1 MKVVN
6 PIKKIIEIF
15 QNRTHQ
21 KEAIAIHN
29 LKARYHAFRIFLE
42 NNGVAL
48 EHIAQ
53 IDTLLIRGETDEVRR
68 LTAELISTTAEL
80 VDGLN
85 LLSNDAHSSLY
96 RFHGRLGEKILAQ
109 LDSLQ
114 NTRREGYCIPLDTLR
129 RDAAGTAGTKAANLA
144 RLRRLTLP
152 VPDGF
157 VCTTAGTRRF
167 LSMETLAADIR
178 RLVRNL
184 ERGQSDLNLAADRI
198 TRKILDAPL
207 PDDLARDLENN
218 YRLLEKR
225 VRQQQGEPS
234 SLAISVRSSGV
245 SEDGAE
251 RSFAGQYTSVLNVI
265 GSQSLLVAYKEVIAS
280 GFSARAISYSLNAG
294 LPPLDFDLAVL
305 CQVMADVDCAGVL
318 FTVDPSEPENGRML
332 ISCVPGL
339 GTQAVG
345 GSSPADLY
353 RPLRSV
359 LPSELETLPD
369 AANAMNAENTDN
381 AKTLD
386 ITSIAADIMDQAEIE
401 KKTVREVAIKE
412 GGVKMEHLSDAEAS
426 QPLLDVTTIYEL
438 MRYGQLLENIWG
450 VAQDIEWAYSST
462 SGLSLLQSRPLRLA
476 AKGRRNPS
484 HDTAKRLL
492 SGTCASSGKVIGCVR
507 IALSLADLTALDND
521 KDNELNQQPT
531 ILVLSQSIVDASHL
545 FAQCSGAVVD
555 IGNPTDH
562 LSCVARE
569 LGIPMLTGTRHAST
583 TLTNN
588 QWIILDADDGTVRE
602 APESVREAAIEAFK
616 KRKERAKGNTTDLL
630 TSLRAETISPER
642 EALRK
647 LIVPLN
653 LTDAYG
659 STFSLLECRS
669 LHDIIRY
676 SHEMAVMA
684 MFDTGDMVMDFAG
697 SLLRPLDIGVPFSFL
712 VIDLGGGLRR
722 TEESFLRKQLAF
734 PKPLGREDVLSIP
747 LAALCDGLMTPGLS
761 WHSSPDN
768 AAMGN
773 IMSQSILS
781 GGGRRPIGSCNYA
794 LAARD
799 YINLNARVEFHFAML
814 DAICG
819 RDTHANYIRF
829 RFKGGGAGR
838 ERGHRRALFLQHVLE
853 QNGFYTTVIE
863 DLITA
868 TLTGAS
874 KEIVHERLIMIGRL
888 LGFSRFLDGIM
899 SEDAAPVRLAEEFLA
914 GNYGTRES
922 KNSSAMKETERG

>member
-1 MKVVN
+1 MKLN
-6 PIKKIIEIF
+6 PFRKIVEAF
-15 QNRTHQ
+15 QNHKQ
-21 KEAIAIHN
+21 QQEEYAIHN

-42 NNGVAL
+42 NNGIAL
-48 EHIAQ
+48 EKIAQ
-53 IDTLLIRGETDEVRR
+53 IDNQLISGETAEVRR
-68 LTAELISTTAEL
+68 LTGHLISTTAEL

-85 LLSNDAHSSLY
+85 LLANDAHASLY
-96 RFHGRLGEKILAQ
+96 RFHGQLAEKTLAIL
-109 LDSLQ
+109 DTLQ
-114 NTRREGYCIPLDTLR
+114 ETRRDDYCIPLDALR
-129 RDAAGTAGTKAANLA
+129 RDGEGIAGKKAANLA

-167 LSMETLAADIR
+167 LTMEKLSVDIR
-178 RLVRNL
+178 RLVRHM
-184 ERGQSDLNLAADRI
+184 ERGQSDINLAAERI

-207 PDDLARDLENN
+207 PDDLARNLEDN
-218 YRLLEKR
+218 YRALEEKSN
-225 VRQQQGEPS
+225 QQRGTTTP
-234 SLAISVRSSGV
+234 LAISVRSSGV
-245 SEDGAE
+245 AEDGE
-251 RSFAGQYTSVLNVI
+251 EYSFAGQYNSLLNVI

-280 GFSARAISYSLNAG
+280 GFSTRAISYRLNAG

-305 CQVMADVDCAGVL
+305 CQAMVDVDCAGVL
-318 FTVDPSEPENGRML
+318 FTVDPSIPDNGRML

-345 GSSPADLY
+345 GSSPVDLY
-353 RPLRSV
+353 RPSRSV
-359 LPSELETLPD
+359 LPSEPGTI
-369 AANAMNAENTDN
+369 AEGG
-381 AKTLD
+381 KTEIHDLD
-386 ITSIAADIMDQAEIE
+386 SIKTEIMDQAEIGE
-401 KKTVREVAIKE
+401 KTFREVAKKE
-412 GGVKMEHLSDAEAS
+412 GGVELEELSSTEAS
-426 QPLLDVTTIYEL
+426 QPLLNAATLFEL
-438 MRYGQLLENIWG
+438 MSYGQLLENIWG
-450 VAQDIEWAYSST
+450 MAQDIEWAFSST
-462 SGLSLLQSRPLRLA
+462 SGVSLLQSRPLRLA
-476 AKGRRNPS
+476 SKGRHSLS

-492 SGTCASSGKVIGCVR
+492 SGTCASSGKVIGCVQ
-507 IALSLADLTALDND
+507 IALSLSDLMALGKDE
-521 KDNELNQQPT
+521 DNELGLQPT

-545 FAQCSGAVVD
+545 LAQCVGAVID

-569 LGIPMLTGTRHAST
+569 LGVPMLTGTRNAST
-583 TLTNN
+583 TLANK
-588 QWIILDADDGTVRE
+588 QWIILDADDGTIRE
-602 APESVREAAIEAFK
+602 APESVREAAIEAFR
-616 KRKERAKGNTTDLL
+616 KRQDRTSENTTDRL
-630 TSLRAETISPER
+630 TSLRAVTISPER

-697 SLLRPLDIGVPFSFL
+697 SLLRPLHIGVPFSFL

-722 TEESFLRKQLAF
+722 SEESFLRKQFAF
-734 PKPLGREDVLSIP
+734 HKPLGREDVLSIP

-761 WHSSPDN
+761 WHSSPDD
-768 AAMGN
+768 AAMGD
-773 IMSQSILS
+773 IMSQTMLS
-781 GGGRRPIGSCNYA
+781 GRGRRPAGSFNYV

-814 DAICG
+814 DAVCG

-838 ERGHRRALFLQHVLE
+838 ERGHRRALFLQLVLE
-853 QNGFYTTVIE
+853 KKGFYTTVIE

-868 TLTGAS
+868 SLTRAS
-874 KEIVHERLIMIGRL
+874 KEIIHERLIMIGQL
-888 LGFSRFLDGIM
+888 LGFSRFLDGVM
-899 SEDAAPVRLAEEFLA
+899 AEDSAPTRLAEEFLA
-914 GNYGTRES
+914 GNFGTRDIAA
-922 KNSSAMKETERG
+922 SSGIQSREL

>member
-1 MKVVN
+1 MKLVN
-6 PIKKIIEIF
+6 PLKKVIDAF
-15 QNRTHQ
+15 QNHTQQ
-21 KEAIAIHN
+21 KEAFAIHN

-42 NNGVAL
+42 NNGIAL

-68 LTAELISTTAEL
+68 LT
-80 VDGLN
+80 
-85 LLSNDAHSSLY
+85 
-96 RFHGRLGEKILAQ
+96 
-109 LDSLQ
+109 
-114 NTRREGYCIPLDTLR
+114 
-129 RDAAGTAGTKAANLA
+129 
-144 RLRRLTLP
+144 LP

-167 LSMETLAADIR
+167 LAMETLAADIR
-178 RLVRNL
+178 RLLRDM

-207 PDDLARDLENN
+207 PDNLAHDLETS
-218 YRLLEKR
+218 YRLLEER
-225 VRQQQGEPS
+225 IGPQRGEPS

-245 SEDGAE
+245 SEDGVE
-251 RSFAGQYTSVLNVI
+251 RSFAGQYTSILNVI

-280 GFSARAISYSLNAG
+280 GFSARAISYRLNAG

-332 ISCVPGL
+332 ISSVPGL

-353 RPLRSV
+353 RPRRSV
-359 LPSELETLPD
+359 LPSEPETIPD
-369 AANAMNAENTDN
+369 AGSAKLHDINTIEAE
-381 AKTLD
+381 
-386 ITSIAADIMDQAEIE
+386 IMDQAEIGV
-401 KKTVREVAIKE
+401 KTVREVAKKE
-412 GGVKMEHLSDAEAS
+412 GAIKLEQLAADEAS
-426 QPLLDVTTIYEL
+426 QPLLEVTTIYEL

-450 VAQDIEWAYSST
+450 MAQDIEWAFSRA

-476 AKGRRNPS
+476 SKGRRNPS

-507 IALSLADLTALDND
+507 IALSLADLVALDND
-521 KDNELNQQPT
+521 RNNALDQQPT
-531 ILVLSQSIVDASHL
+531 VLVLSQSIVDASPL

-562 LSCVARE
+562 LSCIARE
-569 LGIPMLTGTRHAST
+569 LGIPMLTGTRNAST
-583 TLTNN
+583 TLVNN

-602 APESVREAAIEAFK
+602 AAESVREATIEAFK
-616 KRKERAKGNTTDLL
+616 KRKERAKGKTTDLL

-734 PKPLGREDVLSIP
+734 HKPLGREDVLSIP

-761 WHSSPDN
+761 WHSNPDGE
-768 AAMGN
+768 AMGN
-773 IMSQSILS
+773 IMSQTMLS
-781 GGGRRPIGSCNYA
+781 GRGRRPAGSFNYA

-799 YINLNARVEFHFAML
+799 YLNLNAHVEFHLAML

-829 RFKGGGAGR
+829 RFKGGGKGNVAKNDNGIDSSR
-838 ERGHRRALFLQHVLE
+838 LFL
-853 QNGFYTTVIE
+853 
-863 DLITA
+863 
-868 TLTGAS
+868 S
-874 KEIVHERLIMIGRL
+874 
-888 LGFSRFLDGIM
+888 
-899 SEDAAPVRLAEEFLA
+899 
-914 GNYGTRES
+914 
-922 KNSSAMKETERG
+922 

>member
-1 MKVVN
+1 MV
-6 PIKKIIEIF
+6 
-15 QNRTHQ
+15 
-21 KEAIAIHN
+21 
-29 LKARYHAFRIFLE
+29 
-42 NNGVAL
+42 
-48 EHIAQ
+48 
-53 IDTLLIRGETDEVRR
+53 
-68 LTAELISTTAEL
+68 
-80 VDGLN
+80 
-85 LLSNDAHSSLY
+85 
-96 RFHGRLGEKILAQ
+96 
-109 LDSLQ
+109 
-114 NTRREGYCIPLDTLR
+114 
-129 RDAAGTAGTKAANLA
+129 
-144 RLRRLTLP
+144 
-152 VPDGF
+152 
-157 VCTTAGTRRF
+157 
-167 LSMETLAADIR
+167 
-178 RLVRNL
+178 
-184 ERGQSDLNLAADRI
+184 
-198 TRKILDAPL
+198 
-207 PDDLARDLENN
+207 
-218 YRLLEKR
+218 
-225 VRQQQGEPS
+225 
-234 SLAISVRSSGV
+234 
-245 SEDGAE
+245 
-251 RSFAGQYTSVLNVI
+251 
-265 GSQSLLVAYKEVIAS
+265 
-280 GFSARAISYSLNAG
+280 
-294 LPPLDFDLAVL
+294 
-305 CQVMADVDCAGVL
+305 DVDCAGVL

-353 RPLRSV
+353 RPHRSV
-359 LPSELETLPD
+359 LPNETDSIPEAGKTKIRD
-369 AANAMNAENTDN
+369 ISSIEAE
-381 AKTLD
+381 
-386 ITSIAADIMDQAEIE
+386 IMDQAEIGE
-401 KKTVREVAIKE
+401 KTVREVAKKG
-412 GGVKMEHLSDAEAS
+412 GGVKLEQLSAAEAG
-426 QPLLDVTTIYEL
+426 QPLLEVATIYEL

-450 VAQDIEWAYSST
+450 MAQDIEWAFSRT

-476 AKGRRNPS
+476 SKGRRNPS
-484 HDTAKRLL
+484 HDTANRLL

-507 IALSLADLTALDND
+507 LALSLADLMALG
-521 KDNELNQQPT
+521 KDENNVLNQQPT
-531 ILVLSQSIVDASHL
+531 VLVLSQSIVDASHL
-545 FAQCSGAVVD
+545 FAQCFGAIVD

-583 TLTNN
+583 TLVND

-616 KRKERAKGNTTDLL
+616 KLGKRRKGKTNDLL

-697 SLLRPLDIGVPFSFL
+697 SLLRPLNIGVPLSFL
-712 VIDLGGGLRR
+712 VIDLGGGLCR

-734 PKPLGREDVLSIP
+734 HKPLGREDVLSIP

-761 WHSSPDN
+761 WHSAPDD

-773 IMSQSILS
+773 IMSQTMLN
-781 GGGRRPIGSCNYA
+781 GRGRRPAGSFNYA
-794 LAARD
+794 LVARD

-853 QNGFYTTVIE
+853 KNGFYTTVIE

-888 LGFSRFLDGIM
+888 LGFSRFLDGVM
-899 SEDAAPVRLAEEFLA
+899 SDDTTPISMAEEFLA
-914 GNYGTRES
+914 GNFSTRDNEGFSGVEES
-922 KNSSAMKETERG
+922 ERG

>member
-1 MKVVN
+1 MKLIN
-6 PIKKIIEIF
+6 PLTKVIEAF
-15 QNRTHQ
+15 RNHKEQ
-21 KEAIAIHN
+21 KEAFAIHN

-42 NNGVAL
+42 NNGIAL
-48 EHIAQ
+48 ENIAQ

-85 LLSNDAHSSLY
+85 LLANDAHASLY
-96 RFHGRLGEKILAQ
+96 RFHGQLAEKTFAHLDRLQ
-109 LDSLQ
+109 D
-114 NTRREGYCIPLDTLR
+114 TRREGYCIPLDTLR

-167 LSMETLAADIR
+167 LAMETLAADIR
-178 RLVRNL
+178 RLLRDMD
-184 ERGQSDLNLAADRI
+184 RGLSDLNFAADRI

-218 YRLLEKR
+218 YHLLK
-225 VRQQQGEPS
+225 PFPI
-234 SLAISVRSSGV
+234 AISVRSSGV
-245 SEDGAE
+245 SEDGVE
-251 RSFAGQYTSVLNVI
+251 HSFAGQYTSVLNVI
-265 GSQSLLVAYKEVIAS
+265 GSQSLLVAYKEVVAS
-280 GFSARAISYSLNAG
+280 GFSARAISYRVNAG
-294 LPPLDFDLAVL
+294 LPPLDIDLAVL

-353 RPLRSV
+353 RPRRSV
-359 LPSELETLPD
+359 LPTETETIKD
-369 AANAMNAENTDN
+369 TGR
-381 AKTLD
+381 AKTQD
-386 ITSIAADIMDQAEIE
+386 INTIEAEIMDQAEIGI
-401 KKTVREVAIKE
+401 KTVREVAKKE
-412 GGVKMEHLSDAEAS
+412 GGVELEELSTDEAS
-426 QPLLDVTTIYEL
+426 LPLLEVTTIYDL

-450 VAQDIEWAYSST
+450 TAQDIEWAFSST

-507 IALSLADLTALDND
+507 IALSLAELVALDND
-521 KDNELNQQPT
+521 TDNELDQQPT

-569 LGIPMLTGTRHAST
+569 LGIPMLTGTRNAST
-583 TLTNN
+583 TLVKN

-602 APESVREAAIEAFK
+602 APESVREAAFTAFK
-616 KRKERAKGNTTDLL
+616 KRREQSRGKSTDLL

-676 SHEMAVMA
+676 AHEMAVMA

-697 SLLRPLDIGVPFSFL
+697 GLLHPLDIGVPFQFL

-722 TEESFLRKQLAF
+722 TEESFLRKQLALH
-734 PKPLGREDVLSIP
+734 KHLGREDVLSIP

-761 WHSSPDN
+761 WHSNPDGE
-768 AAMGN
+768 AMVN
-773 IMSQSILS
+773 IMSQTMLS
-781 GGGRRPIGSCNYA
+781 GRGPRPAGSFNYA

-799 YINLNARVEFHFAML
+799 YLNLNARVEFHFAML
-814 DAICG
+814 DSICG

-838 ERGHRRALFLQHVLE
+838 ERGRRRALFLQLVLE
-853 QNGFYTTVIE
+853 KNGFYTKVIE

-899 SEDAAPVRLAEEFLA
+899 NDDATSILLAEEFLA
-914 GNYGTRES
+914 GNYRTRNTEG
-922 KNSSAMKETERG
+922 SSGMKEPERR

>member
-1 MKVVN
+1 MKWVN
-6 PIKKIIEIF
+6 PFRKAIEAF
-15 QNRTHQ
+15 QNNKEQ
-21 KEAIAIHN
+21 KEAFAIHN

-42 NNGVAL
+42 NNGIAL
-48 EHIAQ
+48 ENIAQ
-53 IDTLLIRGETDEVRR
+53 IDTLLIRGESDEVRR
-68 LTAELISTTAEL
+68 LTTELISTTAEL

-96 RFHGRLGEKILAQ
+96 RFHGQLAEKTLAHLDRLQDK
-109 LDSLQ
+109 
-114 NTRREGYCIPLDTLR
+114 RRDGYCIPLDTLR

-178 RLVRNL
+178 RLLRDMD
-184 ERGQSDLNLAADRI
+184 RGLSDLNFAADRI

-207 PDDLARDLENN
+207 PDDLAQDLENN
-218 YRLLEKR
+218 YHLLEQR
-225 VRQQQGEPS
+225 MEPQPGKSS

-245 SEDGAE
+245 SEDGVE
-251 RSFAGQYTSVLNVI
+251 RSFAGQYTSILNVI

-280 GFSARAISYSLNAG
+280 GFSARAISYRVNAG
-294 LPPLDFDLAVL
+294 LPPLDIDLAVL
-305 CQVMADVDCAGVL
+305 FQVMADVDCAGVL

-353 RPLRSV
+353 RPRRSV
-359 LPSELETLPD
+359 LPIETETIKD
-369 AANAMNAENTDN
+369 TGRVKIHDINTIEAE
-381 AKTLD
+381 
-386 ITSIAADIMDQAEIE
+386 IMDQAEIGV
-401 KKTVREVAIKE
+401 KTVREVAKKE
-412 GGVKMEHLSDAEAS
+412 GGIELEQLSADEAS
-426 QPLLDVTTIYEL
+426 QPLLEVATIYDL

-450 VAQDIEWAYSST
+450 MAQDIEWAFSCT

-507 IALSLADLTALDND
+507 IALSLADLVALD
-521 KDNELNQQPT
+521 KDRHNELDQQPT

-569 LGIPMLTGTRHAST
+569 LGIPMLTGTRNAST
-583 TLTNN
+583 TLVNN

-602 APESVREAAIEAFK
+602 APESVREAAFKAFK
-616 KRKERAKGNTTDLL
+616 KRKERAKGKTTDLL

-659 STFSLLECRS
+659 STFSILECRS

-734 PKPLGREDVLSIP
+734 HKPLGREDVLSIP
-747 LAALCDGLMTPGLS
+747 LAALCDGLMTPELS
-761 WHSSPDN
+761 WHSSPDGE
-768 AAMGN
+768 AMGN
-773 IMSQSILS
+773 IMSQTMLS
-781 GGGRRPIGSCNYA
+781 GRGPRPAGSFNYA

-799 YINLNARVEFHFAML
+799 YLNLNARVEFHFAML

-853 QNGFYTTVIE
+853 KNGFYTKVIE

-899 SEDAAPVRLAEEFLA
+899 NDDATSIQLAEEFLA
-914 GNYGTRES
+914 GNFSTRNTEGFS
-922 KNSSAMKETERG
+922 GMKETERR

>member
-1 MKVVN
+1 MKWS
-6 PIKKIIEIF
+6 PFRKIVEAF
-15 QNRTHQ
+15 EGHKQQ
-21 KEAIAIHN
+21 KEDYAIYN

-42 NNGVAL
+42 NNGIAL
-48 EHIAQ
+48 ENVAQ
-53 IDTLLIRGETDEVRR
+53 IDNQLIKGEIAEVRR
-68 LTAELISTTAEL
+68 LTEHLISATAEL

-85 LLSNDAHSSLY
+85 LLSNDAHVSLY
-96 RFHGRLGEKILAQ
+96 RIHGQLAQ
-109 LDSLQ
+109 KTLAFLDTLQ
-114 NTRREGYCIPLDTLR
+114 ETRSEDYCVPLDTLR
-129 RDAAGTAGTKAANLA
+129 RDGAGVAGKKAANLA

-167 LSMETLAADIR
+167 LSMDKIAADIR
-178 RLVRNL
+178 RLQRDM
-184 ERGQSDLNLAADRI
+184 ERGQSDLNSAAERI

-207 PDDLARDLENN
+207 PDDLARNLENN
-218 YRLLEKR
+218 YRALEEKIN
-225 VRQQQGEPS
+225 QQRAETAPLS
-234 SLAISVRSSGV
+234 ISVRSSGV
-245 SEDGAE
+245 SEDGVE
-251 RSFAGQYTSVLNVI
+251 RSFAGQYTSILNVV
-265 GSQSLLVAYKEVIAS
+265 GSQSLLAAYKEVIAS
-280 GFSARAISYSLNAG
+280 GFSARAISYRLNAG
-294 LPPLDFDLAVL
+294 LPPLDLDLAVL
-305 CQVMADVDCAGVL
+305 CQVMAAVDCAGVL
-318 FTVDPSEPENGRML
+318 FTVDPSEPENDRML
-332 ISCVPGL
+332 ISCVAGL

-353 RPLRSV
+353 RPRRSV
-359 LPSELETLPD
+359 LPREPVASPEERKTEIHTID
-369 AANAMNAENTDN
+369 SIEAE
-381 AKTLD
+381 
-386 ITSIAADIMDQAEIE
+386 IMDHAEIGE
-401 KKTVREVAIKE
+401 KTFREIAKKG
-412 GGVKMEHLSDAEAS
+412 GGVTFEKIPGSEAS
-426 QPLLDVTTIYEL
+426 QPLLDAATIFEL

-450 VAQDIEWAYSST
+450 MAQDIEWAFSST
-462 SGLSLLQSRPLRLA
+462 SGISLLQSRPLRLA
-476 AKGRRNPS
+476 SKGRQS
-484 HDTAKRLL
+484 FAHDTAKRLL

-507 IALSLADLTALDND
+507 IALSLADLKAID
-521 KDNELNQQPT
+521 KDEENGMGQQPT

-545 FAQCSGAVVD
+545 FTQCVGAVVD

-569 LGIPMLTGTRHAST
+569 QGIPMLTGTRQAST
-583 TLTNN
+583 TLVNM

-602 APESVREAAIEAFK
+602 APESVREAAIDAFR
-616 KRKERAKGNTTDLL
+616 KRQERAPQGADDRL
-630 TSLRAETISPER
+630 TSPQAVAISPER
-642 EALRK
+642 DDLRK

-659 STFSLLECRS
+659 STFSVLEIRS

-712 VIDLGGGLRR
+712 VIDLGGGLRKP
-722 TEESFLRKQLAF
+722 EESFFRKQLAIH
-734 PKPLGREDVLSIP
+734 KPLGRQDVLSVP

-761 WHSSPDN
+761 WHSSPDS
-768 AAMGN
+768 AAMGS
-773 IMSQSILS
+773 IMSQTMLS
-781 GGGRRPIGSCNYA
+781 GRGRRPAGSFNYA

-838 ERGHRRALFLQHVLE
+838 ERGHRRALFLQYVLE
-853 QNGFYTTVIE
+853 KNGFYTTVIE

-868 TLTGAS
+868 TLNGAT
-874 KEIVHERLIMIGRL
+874 KELVHERLIMIGRL

-899 SEDAAPVRLAEEFLA
+899 GEDSAPIRLAEAFLSGNFSARDTA
-914 GNYGTRES
+914 G
-922 KNSSAMKETERG
+922 SSGVEKT

>member
-1 MKVVN
+1 MKLIN
-6 PIKKIIEIF
+6 PLTKVIAAF
-15 QNRTHQ
+15 QNHKEQ
-21 KEAIAIHN
+21 KEAYAIHN

-42 NNGVAL
+42 NNGIAL
-48 EHIAQ
+48 ENIAQ

-68 LTAELISTTAEL
+68 LTTELISTTAEL

-96 RFHGRLGEKILAQ
+96 RFHGQLAEKTFAQ
-109 LDSLQ
+109 LDTLQ
-114 NTRREGYCIPLDTLR
+114 DTRREGYCIALDTLR

-167 LSMETLAADIR
+167 LAMETLAADIR
-178 RLVRNL
+178 RLLR
-184 ERGQSDLNLAADRI
+184 EMDRGLSDLNFAADRI
-198 TRKILDAPL
+198 TRKILGAPL

-225 VRQQQGEPS
+225 MGQQPGKS
-234 SLAISVRSSGV
+234 SPPAISVRSSGV
-245 SEDGAE
+245 SEDGLE
-251 RSFAGQYTSVLNVI
+251 RSFAGQYTSILNVI

-280 GFSARAISYSLNAG
+280 AFSARAISYRVNAG
-294 LPPLDFDLAVL
+294 LPPLDIDLAVL
-305 CQVMADVDCAGVL
+305 CQLMADVDCAGVL

-353 RPLRSV
+353 RPRRTV
-359 LPSELETLPD
+359 LPIETETIKD
-369 AANAMNAENTDN
+369 AGRV
-381 AKTLD
+381 KTLD
-386 ITSIAADIMDQAEIE
+386 ISSLEAEIMDQAEIGV
-401 KKTVREVAIKE
+401 KTVREVAKQE
-412 GGVKMEHLSDAEAS
+412 GGVELEQLSADEAN
-426 QPLLDVTTIYEL
+426 QPLLEMSTIYDL

-450 VAQDIEWAYSST
+450 MAQDIEWAFSST

-476 AKGRRNPS
+476 SKGRRNPS

-507 IALSLADLTALDND
+507 IALSLADLVALD
-521 KDNELNQQPT
+521 KDRNNELDQQPT

-569 LGIPMLTGTRHAST
+569 LGIPMLTGTRNAST
-583 TLTNN
+583 TLVKN

-602 APESVREAAIEAFK
+602 APESVREAAYLAFK
-616 KRKERAKGNTTDLL
+616 NRKERAKGKTTDPL

-712 VIDLGGGLRR
+712 IIDLGGGLRR

-734 PKPLGREDVLSIP
+734 HKPLGREDVLSIP
-747 LAALCDGLMTPGLS
+747 LAALCDGLMTPELS
-761 WHSSPDN
+761 WHSSPDGE
-768 AAMGN
+768 AMGN
-773 IMSQSILS
+773 IMSQTMLS
-781 GGGRRPIGSCNYA
+781 GRGPRPAGSFNYA

-799 YINLNARVEFHFAML
+799 YLNLNARVEFHFAML

-838 ERGHRRALFLQHVLE
+838 ERGHRRALFLQQVLE
-853 QNGFYTTVIE
+853 KNGFYTKVIE

-899 SEDAAPVRLAEEFLA
+899 NDDATSTRLAEEFLA
-914 GNYGTRES
+914 GNFNTRSLSEKS
-922 KNSSAMKETERG
+922 VGL

>member
-1 MKVVN
+1 MKLSN
-6 PIKKIIEIF
+6 PLTKVIEAF
-15 QNRTHQ
+15 RNHKEE
-21 KEAIAIHN
+21 KEAYAIHN

-42 NNGVAL
+42 NNGIAL
-48 EHIAQ
+48 ENIAQ

-68 LTAELISTTAEL
+68 LTTELISTTAEL

-96 RFHGRLGEKILAQ
+96 RFHGQLAEKALAHLDRLQ
-109 LDSLQ
+109 D
-114 NTRREGYCIPLDTLR
+114 TRRDGYCIPLDTLR

-167 LSMETLAADIR
+167 LAMETLAADIR
-178 RLVRNL
+178 RMLRDMD
-184 ERGQSDLNLAADRI
+184 RGLSDLNFAADRI
-198 TRKILDAPL
+198 TRKILGAPL

-218 YRLLEKR
+218 YRLLKDRMEQHLGK
-225 VRQQQGEPS
+225 S
-234 SLAISVRSSGV
+234 SSPAISVRSSGI
-245 SEDGAE
+245 SEDGLE
-251 RSFAGQYTSVLNVI
+251 RSFAGQYTSILNVI

-280 GFSARAISYSLNAG
+280 AFSARAISYRVNAG
-294 LPPLDFDLAVL
+294 LPPLDIDLAVL
-305 CQVMADVDCAGVL
+305 FQLMADVDCAGVL

-353 RPLRSV
+353 RPRRTV
-359 LPSELETLPD
+359 LPIETETITD
-369 AANAMNAENTDN
+369 AART
-381 AKTLD
+381 KTLD
-386 ITSIAADIMDQAEIE
+386 MNTLEAEIMDQAEIGV
-401 KKTVREVAIKE
+401 KTVREVAKQE
-412 GGVKMEHLSDAEAS
+412 GGVELEQLSAEEAN
-426 QPLLDVTTIYEL
+426 QPLLEVATIYDL

-450 VAQDIEWAYSST
+450 MAQDIEWAFSST

-476 AKGRRNPS
+476 SKGRRNPS

-507 IALSLADLTALDND
+507 IALSLADLVALD
-521 KDNELNQQPT
+521 KERDNELDQQPT

-569 LGIPMLTGTRHAST
+569 LGIPMLTGTRNAST
-583 TLTNN
+583 TLVKN

-602 APESVREAAIEAFK
+602 APESVREAAYLAFK
-616 KRKERAKGNTTDLL
+616 KRKELAKGKTTDLL

-734 PKPLGREDVLSIP
+734 HKPLGREDVLSIP
-747 LAALCDGLMTPGLS
+747 LAALCDGLMTPELS
-761 WHSSPDN
+761 WHSSPDGE
-768 AAMGN
+768 AMGN
-773 IMSQSILS
+773 IMSQTMLS
-781 GGGRRPIGSCNYA
+781 GRGPRPAGSFNYA

-799 YINLNARVEFHFAML
+799 YLNLNARVEFHFAML

-853 QNGFYTTVIE
+853 KNGFYTKVIE

-899 SEDAAPVRLAEEFLA
+899 NDDATSTRLAEEFLA
-914 GNYGTRES
+914 GNFNTR
-922 KNSSAMKETERG
+922 SSLSSVREGL

>member
-1 MKVVN
+1 MKWIN
-6 PIKKIIEIF
+6 PFRKAIDAF
-15 QNRTHQ
+15 NTHKEQ
-21 KEAIAIHN
+21 KEAFTIHN

-48 EHIAQ
+48 EHIAH
-53 IDTLLIRGETDEVRR
+53 IDNLLIRGETDEVRR
-68 LTAELISTTAEL
+68 LTTELISTTAEL

-85 LLSNDAHSSLY
+85 LLSNDTHSSLY
-96 RFHGRLGEKILAQ
+96 RFHGQLAEKILAH
-109 LDSLQ
+109 LDRLQ
-114 NTRREGYCIPLDTLR
+114 DTGQEGYCIPLDTLR

-167 LSMETLAADIR
+167 LSMDTLAADIR
-178 RLVRNL
+178 RILRDL
-184 ERGQSDLNLAADRI
+184 DRGLSDLNLTANRI

-207 PDDLARDLENN
+207 PDDLARDLENS
-218 YRLLEKR
+218 YRLLEER
-225 VRQQQGEPS
+225 IRQQRRKS
-234 SLAISVRSSGV
+234 SSPAISVRSSGV
-245 SEDGAE
+245 SEDGVE
-251 RSFAGQYTSVLNVI
+251 RSFAGQYTSILNVV
-265 GSQSLLVAYKEVIAS
+265 GSQSLLVAYKEVLAS
-280 GFSARAISYSLNAG
+280 GFSARAISYRVNAG
-294 LPPLDFDLAVL
+294 LPPLDIDLAVL

-318 FTVDPSEPENGRML
+318 FTVDPSEPESGRML

-353 RPLRSV
+353 RPRRSV
-359 LPSELETLPD
+359 LAGEPETTSD
-369 AANAMNAENTDN
+369 AGSAKLHDINTIE
-381 AKTLD
+381 TG
-386 ITSIAADIMDQAEIE
+386 IMDLAEIGI
-401 KKTVREVAIKE
+401 KTIREVAIKE
-412 GGVKMEHLSDAEAS
+412 GGVKLEHLSAAEAR
-426 QPLLDVTTIYEL
+426 QPLLEVATIYEL
-438 MRYGQLLENIWG
+438 MQYGQLLENIWG
-450 VAQDIEWAYSST
+450 VAQDIEWAFSRT

-476 AKGRRNPS
+476 SKGRRNPS

-507 IALSLADLTALDND
+507 IALSLADLVALDND
-521 KDNELNQQPT
+521 KNNELDQQPT

-583 TLTNN
+583 TLSTN

-616 KRKERAKGNTTDLL
+616 KRKERAKGKTTGLL
-630 TSLRAETISPER
+630 TSLRVKTISPDR
-642 EALRK
+642 EVLRK

-669 LHDIIRY
+669 MHDIIRY

-722 TEESFLRKQLAF
+722 TAESFLRKQLAF
-734 PKPLGREDVLSIP
+734 PKPLGRIDVLSIP

-761 WHSSPDN
+761 WHSNPDDE
-768 AAMGN
+768 AMGN
-773 IMSQSILS
+773 IMSQTLLS
-781 GGGRRPIGSCNYA
+781 GRGRRPAGSFNYA

-799 YINLNARVEFHFAML
+799 YLNLNARVEFHFAMI
-814 DAICG
+814 DSICG
-819 RDTHANYIRF
+819 RDTRANYIRF
-829 RFKGGGAGR
+829 RFKGGGAGL
-838 ERGHRRALFLQHVLE
+838 ERGHRRALFLQHVL
-853 QNGFYTTVIE
+853 QKNGFYTTVIE

-868 TLTGAS
+868 TLAGAS
-874 KEIVHERLIMIGRL
+874 KEMVHERLIMVGRL
-888 LGFSRFLDGIM
+888 LGYSRFLDGIM
-899 SEDAAPVRLAEEFLA
+899 NEDSAPIHLAEGFLA
-914 GNYGTRES
+914 GNFSTR
-922 KNSSAMKETERG
+922 NSQDSSGMKETKLG

>member
-1 MKVVN
+1 MKLIN
-6 PIKKIIEIF
+6 PLRKVIGAF
-15 QNRTHQ
+15 QSHKEQ
-21 KEAIAIHN
+21 KEAFAIHD

-42 NNGVAL
+42 NNGISL

-85 LLSNDAHSSLY
+85 LLSNDAHSALY
-96 RFHGRLGEKILAQ
+96 RVHGQLAEKILAQ
-109 LDSLQ
+109 LDTLQ
-114 NTRREGYCIPLDTLR
+114 DKRQDGYCISLDSLR

-167 LSMETLAADIR
+167 LAMETLAADIR
-178 RLVRNL
+178 RLLRDMD
-184 ERGQSDLNLAADRI
+184 RGLSDLNSTADRI

-207 PDDLARDLENN
+207 PDDLGRDLENN
-218 YRLLEKR
+218 YRLLKQR
-225 VRQQQGEPS
+225 MEPQPGNSS
-234 SLAISVRSSGV
+234 SLAVSVRSSGV
-245 SEDGAE
+245 SEDGVK
-251 RSFAGQYTSVLNVI
+251 RSFAGQYTSILNVI
-265 GSQSLLVAYKEVIAS
+265 GSQSLLVAYKEVLAS
-280 GFSARAISYSLNAG
+280 GFSARAISYRVNAG
-294 LPPLDFDLAVL
+294 LPPLDIDLAVL

-353 RPLRSV
+353 RPRRSV
-359 LPSELETLPD
+359 LPIETETIKEAGREIPD
-369 AANAMNAENTDN
+369 INT
-381 AKTLD
+381 L
-386 ITSIAADIMDQAEIE
+386 QAEIMDLAE
-401 KKTVREVAIKE
+401 IGIKTVREVPKKE
-412 GGVKMEHLSDAEAS
+412 GGVEIEHLSADEAR
-426 QPLLDVTTIYEL
+426 QPLLQVATIYDL

-450 VAQDIEWAYSST
+450 RAQDIEWAFSGT

-476 AKGRRNPS
+476 SKGRRNPS

-507 IALSLADLTALDND
+507 IALSLADLVALD
-521 KDNELNQQPT
+521 KDRNNELDQQPT

-569 LGIPMLTGTRHAST
+569 LGIPMLTGTGNAST
-583 TLTNN
+583 TLVKN

-602 APESVREAAIEAFK
+602 APEAVREAAFQAFK
-616 KRKERAKGNTTDLL
+616 NRKERARGETTDLL

-761 WHSSPDN
+761 WHSSPDGE
-768 AAMGN
+768 AMGN
-773 IMSQSILS
+773 IMSQTMLS
-781 GGGRRPIGSCNYA
+781 GRGRRPAGSFNYA

-799 YINLNARVEFHFAML
+799 YLNLNARVEFHFAML
-814 DAICG
+814 DSICG

-853 QNGFYTTVIE
+853 RNGFYTKVID

-868 TLTGAS
+868 TLTGAA

-899 SEDAAPVRLAEEFLA
+899 NDDATVPRLAEKFLA
-914 GNYGTRES
+914 GNFNTR
-922 KNSSAMKETERG
+922 SSLSSVRQEERGRI

>member
-1 MKVVN
+1 MKLFN
-6 PIKKIIEIF
+6 PLRKAFEIF
-15 QNRTHQ
+15 QNHKEE

-42 NNGVAL
+42 NNGIAL

-53 IDTLLIRGETDEVRR
+53 IDTLLIRGESDEVRR

-96 RFHGRLGEKILAQ
+96 RFHGRLAEKTLTLLDQ
-109 LDSLQ
+109 LLD
-114 NTRREGYCIPLDTLR
+114 TRREGYCIPLDTLR
-129 RDAAGTAGTKAANLA
+129 RDAAGIAGTKAANLA

-157 VCTTAGTRRF
+157 VCTTAGTKRF
-167 LSMETLAADIR
+167 LTMEALAADIR
-178 RLVRNL
+178 RLLRDMD
-184 ERGQSDLNLAADRI
+184 RGLSDLNFAADRI

-207 PDDLARDLENN
+207 PDDLAQDLINN
-218 YRLLEKR
+218 YRLLEER
-225 VRQQQGEPS
+225 MVRQNGKS
-234 SLAISVRSSGV
+234 SSPAISVRSSGV

-251 RSFAGQYTSVLNVI
+251 RSFAGQYTSILNVI
-265 GSQSLLVAYKEVIAS
+265 GSQSLLVAYKEVLAS
-280 GFSARAISYSLNAG
+280 GFSARAISYRLNAG
-294 LPPLDFDLAVL
+294 LPPVDFDLAVL
-305 CQVMADVDCAGVL
+305 CQLMADVDCAGVL
-318 FTVDPSEPENGRML
+318 FTVDPSEPENDRML

-353 RPLRSV
+353 RPRRSV
-359 LPSELETLPD
+359 LPSGVETMPD
-369 AANAMNAENTDN
+369 AGRTQLHDINT
-381 AKTLD
+381 
-386 ITSIAADIMDQAEIE
+386 IEADIMDQAEIGE
-401 KKTVREVAIKE
+401 KTVREVPKKE
-412 GGVKMEHLSDAEAS
+412 GGVTMEQLSAAEAS
-426 QPLLDVTTIYEL
+426 EPLLEVETIYEL

-450 VAQDIEWAYSST
+450 VAQDIEWAFSHT

-476 AKGRRNPS
+476 SKGRRNPS

-507 IALSLADLTALDND
+507 IALSLADLVALDKDRKNVLD
-521 KDNELNQQPT
+521 KQPT
-531 ILVLSQSIVDASHL
+531 VLVLSQSIVDASHL

-569 LGIPMLTGTRHAST
+569 IGIPMLTGTRQAST
-583 TLTNN
+583 TLVNG

-616 KRKERAKGNTTDLL
+616 KRKERAQKGNATDLL

-712 VIDLGGGLRR
+712 VIDLGGGLCR
-722 TEESFLRKQLAF
+722 TEESFLRKQLSF

-761 WHSSPDN
+761 WHSSPDA

-773 IMSQSILS
+773 IMSQSILM
-781 GGGRRPIGSCNYA
+781 GRGRRPVGSSNYA

-799 YINLNARVEFHFAML
+799 YLNLNARVEFHFAML

-853 QNGFYTTVIE
+853 KQGFYTTVIE

-868 TLTGAS
+868 TLTGAT
-874 KEIVHERLIMIGRL
+874 KEIIHERLIMIGRL

-899 SEDAAPVRLAEEFLA
+899 NEDETPIHLAEEFLA
-914 GNYGTRES
+914 GNYEKRNTQD
-922 KNSSAMKETERG
+922 SSGMKETKLG

>member
-1 MKVVN
+1 MKVFN
-6 PIKKIIEIF
+6 PFKKVVETF
-15 QNRTHQ
+15 QNNKEE
-21 KEAIAIHN
+21 KEAFAIYN

-42 NNGVAL
+42 NNGIAL

-53 IDTLLIRGETDEVRR
+53 IDSQLIRGETDEVRR
-68 LTAELISTTAEL
+68 LTEGLISTTAEL

-96 RFHGRLGEKILAQ
+96 RFHGQLSEKILEQ
-109 LDSLQ
+109 LDLLQ
-114 NTRREGYCIPLDTLR
+114 KTRRDGYCIALDSLR
-129 RDAAGTAGTKAANLA
+129 RDAAGTAGKKAANLA

-167 LSMETLAADIR
+167 LSMEKLAADIR
-178 RLVRNL
+178 RLLRDMD
-184 ERGQSDLNLAADRI
+184 RGQGDLNLVADRI

-207 PDDLARDLENN
+207 PDDLALDLENN
-218 YRLLEKR
+218 YRFLGER
-225 VRQQQGEPS
+225 AGRQPS
-234 SLAISVRSSGV
+234 ETSPLAISVRSSGV
-245 SEDGAE
+245 SEDGVE
-251 RSFAGQYTSVLNVI
+251 RSFAGQYTSILNVM

-280 GFSARAISYSLNAG
+280 GFSARAISYRLNAG
-294 LPPLDFDLAVL
+294 LPPLDIDLAVL

-318 FTVDPSEPENGRML
+318 FTVDPLEPENDRMVL
-332 ISCVPGL
+332 SCVPGL

-345 GSSPADLY
+345 GSTPADLY
-353 RPLRSV
+353 RPRRSI
-359 LPSELETLPD
+359 LPSEPDNPETGKSKSPD
-369 AANAMNAENTDN
+369 LSTIEAE
-381 AKTLD
+381 
-386 ITSIAADIMDQAEIE
+386 IMDQAEIGE
-401 KKTVREVAIKE
+401 KTVREVAKKE
-412 GGVKMEHLSDAEAS
+412 GGVKLEQLSAAES
-426 QPLLDVTTIYEL
+426 RQPLLDVSTIYEL

-450 VAQDIEWAYSST
+450 RAQDIEWGYARS

-476 AKGRRNPS
+476 SKGGRNPS

-492 SGTCASSGKVIGCVR
+492 SGICASSGKVIGCVR
-507 IALSLADLTALDND
+507 IALSLADLVALDKD
-521 KDNELNQQPT
+521 KVLGKQPT

-569 LGIPMLTGTRHAST
+569 LGIPMLTGTRSASA
-583 TLTNN
+583 TLAND

-616 KRKERAKGNTTDLL
+616 KRKERSNGNIPDLL
-630 TSLRAETISPER
+630 TSLRAGTISHER
-642 EALRK
+642 EDLRK

-659 STFSLLECRS
+659 STFSILECRS
-669 LHDIIRY
+669 LHDIIRF

-697 SLLRPLDIGVPFSFL
+697 SLLRPLHIGVPFSFL

-734 PKPLGREDVLSIP
+734 RKPLGREDVLSIP
-747 LAALCDGLMTPGLS
+747 LAALCDGLMTPELS
-761 WHSSPDN
+761 WHSSPDGE
-768 AAMGN
+768 AMGN
-773 IMSQSILS
+773 IMSQTMLS
-781 GGGRRPIGSCNYA
+781 ARGRRPAGSFNYA

-799 YINLNARVEFHFAML
+799 YLNLNARVEFHFAML

-838 ERGHRRALFLQHVLE
+838 SRGHRRALFLQHVLE
-853 QNGFYTTVIE
+853 KNGFYTMVIE

-868 TLTGAS
+868 TLKGAS
-874 KEIVHERLIMIGRL
+874 KELVHERLIMVGRL

-899 SEDAAPVRLAEEFLA
+899 SDDLAPLRLAEEFLA
-914 GNYGTRES
+914 GNYSTRNGEKTS
-922 KNSSAMKETERG
+922 GMKESEGG

>member
-1 MKVVN
+1 MKLVN
-6 PIKKIIEIF
+6 PLRKAIDAF
-15 QNRTHQ
+15 QNHTRR
-21 KEAIAIHN
+21 KEAFAIHN

-42 NNGVAL
+42 NNGIAL
-48 EHIAQ
+48 EHISQ
-53 IDTLLIRGETDEVRR
+53 IDTLLIRGETEELRQ
-68 LTAELISTTAEL
+68 LTAELVSTTAEL

-96 RFHGRLGEKILAQ
+96 RFHGQLSEKTLAQ
-109 LDSLQ
+109 LDTLQ
-114 NTRREGYCIPLDTLR
+114 DTRQDGYCIPLDILR
-129 RDAAGTAGTKAANLA
+129 RDAVGTAGTKAANLA

-167 LSMETLAADIR
+167 LAMETLAADIR
-178 RLVRNL
+178 RLLRDL
-184 ERGQSDLNLAADRI
+184 ERGQSDLNRTADRI
-198 TRKILDAPL
+198 SRKILAAPM
-207 PDDLARDLENN
+207 PDNLAHDLKTN
-218 YRLLEKR
+218 YQLLQER
-225 VRQQQGEPS
+225 IGLQRGEAS
-234 SLAISVRSSGV
+234 TLAISVRSSGV
-245 SEDGAE
+245 SEDGVE
-251 RSFAGQYTSVLNVI
+251 HSFAGQYTSVLNVI
-265 GSQSLLVAYKEVIAS
+265 GSQSLLAAYKEVVAS
-280 GFSARAISYSLNAG
+280 GFSARAISYRLNAG
-294 LPPLDFDLAVL
+294 LPPLGIDLAVL

-353 RPLRSV
+353 RPRRRV
-359 LPSELETLPD
+359 LPIEPEAIKDTGRPEIHDMNTLV
-369 AANAMNAENTDN
+369 AE
-381 AKTLD
+381 
-386 ITSIAADIMDQAEIE
+386 IMDQAEIGV
-401 KKTVREVAIKE
+401 KTVREVAKKE
-412 GGVKMEHLSDAEAS
+412 GGVELEQLSADEAGK
-426 QPLLDVTTIYEL
+426 PLLEVSTIYDL

-450 VAQDIEWAYSST
+450 MAQDIEWAFSST

-476 AKGRRNPS
+476 SKGRRNPS

-507 IALSLADLTALDND
+507 IALSLKDLIALDND
-521 KDNELNQQPT
+521 KNNELDQQPT

-569 LGIPMLTGTRHAST
+569 VGIPMLTGTRNAST
-583 TLTNN
+583 TLVNN

-602 APESVREAAIEAFK
+602 APESVREAAFKAFK
-616 KRKERAKGNTTDLL
+616 KRKERTRGKNTDLL

-697 SLLRPLDIGVPFSFL
+697 SLLRPLEIGVPFSFL

-722 TEESFLRKQLAF
+722 TEESFLRKQLAIH
-734 PKPLGREDVLSIP
+734 KPLGREDVLSIP
-747 LAALCDGLMTPGLS
+747 LAALCDGLTTPGLS
-761 WHSSPDN
+761 WHSNPDGE
-768 AAMGN
+768 AMGN
-773 IMSQSILS
+773 IMSQTMLN
-781 GGGRRPIGSCNYA
+781 GRGRQPAGSFNYA

-799 YINLNARVEFHFAML
+799 YLNLNARVEFHFAML

-853 QNGFYTTVIE
+853 KNGFYTKVIE

-874 KEIVHERLIMIGRL
+874 KEIVHERLIMLGRL

-899 SEDAAPVRLAEEFLA
+899 GDDATAIGLAEEFLA
-914 GNYGTRES
+914 GNFSTRDTEGFS
-922 KNSSAMKETERG
+922 GMKEAEIR

>member
-1 MKVVN
+1 MKLVN
-6 PIKKIIEIF
+6 PLRKVIDAF
-15 QNRTHQ
+15 HNHTQQ
-21 KEAIAIHN
+21 KEAFAIHN

-42 NNGVAL
+42 NNGIAL

-53 IDTLLIRGETDEVRR
+53 IDTLLIRGETNELRR

-85 LLSNDAHSSLY
+85 LLANDGHSSLY
-96 RFHGRLGEKILAQ
+96 RFHGQLGEKTLAQ
-109 LDSLQ
+109 LDRLQ
-114 NTRREGYCIPLDTLR
+114 DTWQDGYCIPLDVLR
-129 RDAAGTAGTKAANLA
+129 RDAAKTAGTKAANLA

-167 LSMETLAADIR
+167 LGMETLAADIR
-178 RLVRNL
+178 RLLRDL
-184 ERGQSDLNLAADRI
+184 ERGQCDLNRTAERI
-198 TRKILDAPL
+198 ARKILDAPL
-207 PDDLARDLENN
+207 PNDLAHDLENN
-218 YRLLEKR
+218 YHLL
-225 VRQQQGEPS
+225 QS
-234 SLAISVRSSGV
+234 SPPAISVRSSGV
-245 SEDGAE
+245 SEDGIE
-251 RSFAGQYTSVLNVI
+251 HSFAGQYSSILNVI

-280 GFSARAISYSLNAG
+280 GFSARAISYRLNAG
-294 LPPLDFDLAVL
+294 LPPLDIDLAVL

-345 GSSPADLY
+345 GSAPLDLY
-353 RPLRSV
+353 RPRRSV
-359 LPSELETLPD
+359 LPLGAETIQD
-369 AANAMNAENTDN
+369 AQRAEIHDM
-381 AKTLD
+381 KTLE
-386 ITSIAADIMDQAEIE
+386 AEIMDQAEIGE
-401 KKTVREVAIKE
+401 KTVREVAKKE
-412 GGVKMEHLSDAEAS
+412 GGVELEQLSADEAS
-426 QPLLDVTTIYEL
+426 QPLLAVTTIYDL

-450 VAQDIEWAYSST
+450 TAQDVEWAFSSA

-484 HDTAKRLL
+484 YDTAKRLL

-507 IALSLADLTALDND
+507 IALSLVDLVALNNDKGNALD
-521 KDNELNQQPT
+521 QQPT

-569 LGIPMLTGTRHAST
+569 LGIPMLTGTRNAST
-583 TLTNN
+583 TLINN
-588 QWIILDADDGTVRE
+588 QWIIVDADDGTVRE
-602 APESVREAAIEAFK
+602 APESVREAAFTAFK
-616 KRKERAKGNTTDLL
+616 KRMERAKGKSTDLL

-642 EALRK
+642 EGLRK

-653 LTDAYG
+653 LTDSYG

-676 SHEMAVMA
+676 CHEMAVMA

-722 TEESFLRKQLAF
+722 TEESFLRKQLAIH
-734 PKPLGREDVLSIP
+734 KPLGRQDVLSIP

-761 WHSSPDN
+761 WYSNPDGE
-768 AAMGN
+768 AMGN
-773 IMSQSILS
+773 IMSQTMLS
-781 GGGRRPIGSCNYA
+781 GRGRRPAGSFNYA

-799 YINLNARVEFHFAML
+799 YLNLNARVEFHFAML

-853 QNGFYTTVIE
+853 KNGFYTKVIE

-868 TLTGAS
+868 TLTGAG

-899 SEDAAPVRLAEEFLA
+899 GDDATAIRLAEEFLA
-914 GNYGTRES
+914 GNFGRRDA
-922 KNSSAMKETERG
+922 NQA

>member
-1 MKVVN
+1 MKLTN
-6 PIKKIIEIF
+6 PFKKIVLSLQSHKE
-15 QNRTHQ
+15 Q

-42 NNGVAL
+42 NNGIAL

-53 IDTLLIRGETDEVRR
+53 IDTQLIRGETAEVRR
-68 LTAELISTTAEL
+68 LTEELISTTAEL

-85 LLSNDAHSSLY
+85 LLSSDAHYSLY
-96 RFHGRLGEKILAQ
+96 RFHGQLAEKTLAQ
-109 LDSLQ
+109 LDSLKD
-114 NTRREGYCIPLDTLR
+114 TRREGYCIPLDTLR
-129 RDAAGTAGTKAANLA
+129 RDAAGIAGTKAANLA

-178 RLVRNL
+178 RLLRDL
-184 ERGQSDLNLAADRI
+184 ERGRTDLNVAADRI

-218 YRLLEKR
+218 YRLLGER
-225 VRQQQGEPS
+225 LGQQPEDTKAAP
-234 SLAISVRSSGV
+234 LAISVRSSGV
-245 SEDGAE
+245 SEDSVE
-251 RSFAGQYTSVLNVI
+251 HSFAGQYTSILNVL
-265 GSQSLLVAYKEVIAS
+265 GSQSLLVAYKEVVAS
-280 GFSARAISYSLNAG
+280 GFSARAISYRLNAG
-294 LPPLDFDLAVL
+294 LSPLDDDLAVL

-318 FTVDPSEPENGRML
+318 FTVDPSEPENNRML

-345 GSSPADLY
+345 GSTPADLY

-359 LPSELETLPD
+359 LVCGREKDPKMKKEGNYNID
-369 AANAMNAENTDN
+369 ALAAE
-381 AKTLD
+381 
-386 ITSIAADIMDQAEIE
+386 IMDQAEIGE
-401 KKTVREVAIKE
+401 KTVREVAKKE
-412 GGVKMEHLSDAEAS
+412 GGVTLEQLSAEETS
-426 QPLLDVTTIYEL
+426 QPLLEVATIHEL
-438 MRYGQLLENIWG
+438 MQYGQLLENIWG
-450 VAQDIEWAYSST
+450 SAQDIEWAFSRT
-462 SGLSLLQSRPLRLA
+462 AGVSLLQARPLRLA
-476 AKGRRNPS
+476 SKGRRNPS
-484 HDTAKRLL
+484 HDTAQRLL

-507 IALSLADLTALDND
+507 IALSLADLVALD
-521 KDNELNQQPT
+521 KDANNKLGQQPT

-545 FAQCSGAVVD
+545 FAQCSGAVID

-569 LGIPMLTGTRHAST
+569 LGIPMLTGTRSAST
-583 TLTNN
+583 TLVND

-602 APESVREAAIEAFK
+602 AAESVREAAIDAFK
-616 KRKERAKGNTTDLL
+616 KRKERAKGKTTDLL
-630 TSLRAETISPER
+630 TNLRADTISPER
-642 EALRK
+642 EALRR
-647 LIVPLN
+647 LIIPLN

-684 MFDTGDMVMDFAG
+684 MFDTGDMVMDYAG
-697 SLLRPLDIGVPFSFL
+697 SLLRPLQIGVPFSFL

-734 PKPLGREDVLSIP
+734 PKHLGREDVLSIP

-761 WHSSPDN
+761 WHSAPDG
-768 AAMGN
+768 AAMGT
-773 IMSQSILS
+773 IMSKTMLS
-781 GGGRRPIGSCNYA
+781 GRGPRPIGSCNYA

-799 YINLNARVEFHFAML
+799 YLNLNARVEFHFAML

-819 RDTHANYIRF
+819 RDTHVNYIRF

-853 QNGFYTTVIE
+853 KNGFYTTVIE

-868 TLTGAS
+868 TLIGAA

-899 SEDAAPVRLAEEFLA
+899 GEDATPLHLAEEFLA
-914 GNYGTRES
+914 GNFSTREG
-922 KNSSAMKETERG
+922 SSPSGVEETAGG

>member
-1 MKVVN
+1 MKLVN
-6 PIKKIIEIF
+6 PLKKIVEAF
-15 QNRTHQ
+15 QNQTEQ
-21 KEAIAIHN
+21 KEALAIHS

-42 NNGVAL
+42 NNGIAL
-48 EHIAQ
+48 EQIAQ
-53 IDTLLIRGETDEVRR
+53 IDTQLIRGETALVRR
-68 LTAELISTTAEL
+68 LAEELISTTAEL

-96 RFHGRLGEKILAQ
+96 RFQGQLAEKILVQ
-109 LDSLQ
+109 LDALKD
-114 NTRREGYCIPLDTLR
+114 TRREGYCIPLDTLR
-129 RDAAGTAGTKAANLA
+129 RDAAGIAGKKAANLA
-144 RLRRLTLP
+144 RLRRLALP

-157 VCTTAGTRRF
+157 VCTTAGTNRF

-178 RLVRNL
+178 RLLRDM

-207 PDDLARDLENN
+207 PDDLAQDLENN
-218 YRLLEKR
+218 YRLLKERMVLKR
-225 VRQQQGEPS
+225 EEPS
-234 SLAISVRSSGV
+234 PLAISVRSSGV
-245 SEDGAE
+245 SEDGVE
-251 RSFAGQYTSVLNVI
+251 RSFAGQYTSILNVI

-280 GFSARAISYSLNAG
+280 GFSARAISYRLNAG
-294 LPPLDFDLAVL
+294 LPPLDVDLAVL
-305 CQVMADVDCAGVL
+305 CQAMADVDCAGVL

-353 RPLRSV
+353 RPQRSV
-359 LPSELETLPD
+359 LPHEPETPYAGNEERHD
-369 AANAMNAENTDN
+369 INTIEAE
-381 AKTLD
+381 
-386 ITSIAADIMDQAEIE
+386 IMDLAEIGE
-401 KKTVREVAIKE
+401 KTVREVAKKE
-412 GGVKMEHLSDAEAS
+412 GGVQLEQLSADEAG
-426 QPLLDVTTIYEL
+426 QPLLEVATIYKL
-438 MRYGQLLENIWG
+438 MQYGQLLENIWG
-450 VAQDIEWAYSST
+450 MAQDIEWAFSRT
-462 SGLSLLQSRPLRLA
+462 SGLSLLQARPLRLA
-476 AKGRRNPS
+476 SKGRRNPS

-507 IALSLADLTALDND
+507 IALSLADLVALDND
-521 KDNELNQQPT
+521 KNNALGQQPT

-545 FAQCSGAVVD
+545 FAQCSGAVID

-569 LGIPMLTGTRHAST
+569 LGIPMITGTRHAST
-583 TLTNN
+583 TLVDN

-602 APESVREAAIEAFK
+602 APESVREAATDAFN
-616 KRKERAKGNTTDLL
+616 KRKERTKGKSTDLL
-630 TSLRAETISPER
+630 TNLRAETISPER

-647 LIVPLN
+647 LIIPLN

-697 SLLRPLDIGVPFSFL
+697 SLLHPLQIGVPFSFL
-712 VIDLGGGLRR
+712 VIDLGGGLCR
-722 TEESFLRKQLAF
+722 TKESFLRKQLAL
-734 PKPLGREDVLSIP
+734 PKHLGREDVLSIP

-761 WHSSPDN
+761 WHSTPDG
-768 AAMGN
+768 AAMGS
-773 IMSQSILS
+773 IMSQTMLS
-781 GGGRRPIGSCNYA
+781 GRGRRPIGSCNYA

-799 YINLNARVEFHFAML
+799 YLNLNARVEFHFAML

-819 RDTHANYIRF
+819 RDTHVNYIRF
-829 RFKGGGAGR
+829 RFKGGGTGR

-853 QNGFYTTVIE
+853 KNGFYTTVIG

-899 SEDAAPVRLAEEFLA
+899 SEDTTPIRLAEEFLA
-914 GNYGTRES
+914 GNFSTRES
-922 KNSSAMKETERG
+922 GDPSGVKKTELG

>member
-1 MKVVN
+1 MKLVN
-6 PIKKIIEIF
+6 PLTKVIEAF
-15 QNRTHQ
+15 KNHKEQ
-21 KEAIAIHN
+21 KEAFAIHN

-42 NNGVAL
+42 NNGIAL
-48 EHIAQ
+48 ENIAQ

-68 LTAELISTTAEL
+68 LTTELISTTAEL

-96 RFHGRLGEKILAQ
+96 RFHGQLAEKTLVHLDRLQ
-109 LDSLQ
+109 D
-114 NTRREGYCIPLDTLR
+114 TRREGYCIPLDTLR
-129 RDAAGTAGTKAANLA
+129 RDAARTAGTKAANLA

-157 VCTTAGTRRF
+157 VCTTAGIRRF
-167 LSMETLAADIR
+167 LAMETLAADIR
-178 RLVRNL
+178 RLLRDMD
-184 ERGQSDLNLAADRI
+184 RGLSDLNFAADRI
-198 TRKILDAPL
+198 SRKILAAPL

-218 YRLLEKR
+218 YHLL
-225 VRQQQGEPS
+225 QS
-234 SLAISVRSSGV
+234 SPLAVSVRSSGV
-245 SEDGAE
+245 SEDGIE
-251 RSFAGQYTSVLNVI
+251 HSFAGQYTSILNVI
-265 GSQSLLVAYKEVIAS
+265 GSQSLLVAFKEVVAS
-280 GFSARAISYSLNAG
+280 GFSARAISYRVNAG
-294 LPPLDFDLAVL
+294 LPPLDIDLAVL

-359 LPSELETLPD
+359 LPAETETIKD
-369 AANAMNAENTDN
+369 AGR

-386 ITSIAADIMDQAEIE
+386 INTIRAEIMDQAEIGV
-401 KKTVREVAIKE
+401 KTVREVAKKE
-412 GGVKMEHLSDAEAS
+412 GGVKLEQLSADEAGL
-426 QPLLDVTTIYEL
+426 PLLDVATIYDL

-450 VAQDIEWAYSST
+450 TAQDIEWAFSST

-476 AKGRRNPS
+476 TKGRRNPS

-507 IALSLADLTALDND
+507 IALSLADLVALDND
-521 KDNELNQQPT
+521 TDNELDQQPT

-569 LGIPMLTGTRHAST
+569 LGIPMLTGTRNAST
-583 TLTNN
+583 TLVKN

-602 APESVREAAIEAFK
+602 APESVREAAFTAFK
-616 KRKERAKGNTTDLL
+616 KRKEQAKGKSTDML

-722 TEESFLRKQLAF
+722 TEESFLRKQLALH
-734 PKPLGREDVLSIP
+734 KPLGREDVLSIP

-761 WHSSPDN
+761 WHSNPDGE
-768 AAMGN
+768 AMGN
-773 IMSQSILS
+773 IMSQTMLS
-781 GGGRRPIGSCNYA
+781 GRGPRPAGSFNYA

-799 YINLNARVEFHFAML
+799 YLNLNARVEFHFAML
-814 DAICG
+814 DSICG

-853 QNGFYTTVIE
+853 KNGFYTKVIE

-899 SEDAAPVRLAEEFLA
+899 NDDATSILLAEEFLA
-914 GNYGTRES
+914 GNYRTRNTEG
-922 KNSSAMKETERG
+922 SSGMKETERG

>member
-1 MKVVN
+1 MKWIN
-6 PIKKIIEIF
+6 PF
-15 QNRTHQ
+15 RTAIDAFNNHKEQ
-21 KEAIAIHN
+21 KEAYAIHN

-42 NNGVAL
+42 NNGIAL
-48 EHIAQ
+48 EHIAH
-53 IDTLLIRGETDEVRR
+53 IDNLLIRGETDELRR
-68 LTAELISTTAEL
+68 LTSELISTTAEL

-96 RFHGRLGEKILAQ
+96 RFHGQLAEKILAH
-109 LDSLQ
+109 LDRLQ
-114 NTRREGYCIPLDTLR
+114 DTRRGGYCIPLDTLR
-129 RDAAGTAGTKAANLA
+129 RDAAGIAGTKAANLA

-167 LSMETLAADIR
+167 LSMDTLAADIR
-178 RLVRNL
+178 RILRDFD
-184 ERGQSDLNLAADRI
+184 RGLSDLNFAANRI

-207 PDDLARDLENN
+207 PDDLARDLENS
-218 YRLLEKR
+218 YRLLEER
-225 VRQQQGEPS
+225 LGQQRNNSS
-234 SLAISVRSSGV
+234 SLAVSVRSSGV
-245 SEDGAE
+245 SEDGVE
-251 RSFAGQYTSVLNVI
+251 RSFAGQYTSILNVI
-265 GSQSLLVAYKEVIAS
+265 GSQSLLVAYKEVLAS
-280 GFSARAISYSLNAG
+280 GFSARAISYRVNAG
-294 LPPLDFDLAVL
+294 LPPLDIDLAVL

-318 FTVDPSEPENGRML
+318 FTVDPSEPESGRML

-353 RPLRSV
+353 RPRRSV
-359 LPSELETLPD
+359 LAGEPETKPD
-369 AANAMNAENTDN
+369 AESTKRHNINT
-381 AKTLD
+381 
-386 ITSIAADIMDQAEIE
+386 IEAEIMNLAE
-401 KKTVREVAIKE
+401 IGVKTIREVAIKE
-412 GGVKMEHLSDAEAS
+412 GGVKLEHLSVAEAR
-426 QPLLDVTTIYEL
+426 QPLLQVDTIYEL
-438 MRYGQLLENIWG
+438 MQYGQLLENIWG
-450 VAQDIEWAYSST
+450 VAQDIEWAFSRT

-476 AKGRRNPS
+476 SKGRRNPS

-507 IALSLADLTALDND
+507 IALSLADLVALDND
-521 KDNELNQQPT
+521 KNNELDQQPT

-569 LGIPMLTGTRHAST
+569 LGIPMLTGTQHAST
-583 TLTNN
+583 TLSTN
-588 QWIILDADDGTVRE
+588 QWVILDADDGTVRE
-602 APESVREAAIEAFK
+602 APESVREAAFEAFK
-616 KRKERAKGNTTDLL
+616 KRKERAKGKTTDLL

-642 EALRK
+642 EVLRR

-669 LHDIIRY
+669 MHDIIRY

-722 TEESFLRKQLAF
+722 TAESFLRKQLAF

-761 WHSSPDN
+761 WHSNPDDE
-768 AAMGN
+768 AMGN
-773 IMSQSILS
+773 IMSQSLLS
-781 GGGRRPIGSCNYA
+781 GRGPRPAGSFNYA

-799 YINLNARVEFHFAML
+799 YLNLNARVEFHFAML
-814 DAICG
+814 DSICG

-829 RFKGGGAGR
+829 RFKGGGAGP
-838 ERGHRRALFLQHVLE
+838 ERGHRRALFLQHVL
-853 QNGFYTTVIE
+853 QKNGFYTTVIE

-874 KEIVHERLIMIGRL
+874 KEMIHERLIMIGRL

-899 SEDAAPVRLAEEFLA
+899 SEDSAPIRLAEDFLA
-914 GNYGTRES
+914 GNFNTR
-922 KNSSAMKETERG
+922 NSQGSSGMKETKLG

>member
-1 MKVVN
+1 MKLFN
-6 PIKKIIEIF
+6 LFGKAIKAFENHKKE
-15 QNRTHQ
+15 
-21 KEAIAIHN
+21 KEAFAVHN

-42 NNGVAL
+42 NNGIAL
-48 EHIAQ
+48 EYIAQ
-53 IDTLLIRGETDEVRR
+53 IDSLLIRGETDEVQR
-68 LTAELISTTAEL
+68 LTAALISSTVEL

-85 LLSNDAHSSLY
+85 LLSNNSHSSLY
-96 RFHGRLGEKILAQ
+96 RFHGQLAEKIYDQ
-109 LDSLQ
+109 LDTLQ
-114 NTRREGYCIPLDTLR
+114 KTRRQGFCIPLDTLR
-129 RDAAGTAGTKAANLA
+129 RDAAGIVGKKAANLA
-144 RLRRLTLP
+144 RLRRLNLP

-167 LSMETLAADIR
+167 LSMEKLAADIR
-178 RLVRNL
+178 RLLRDMD
-184 ERGQSDLNLAADRI
+184 RSQSDLNNLADRI

-207 PDDLARDLENN
+207 PKELADDLENN
-218 YRLLEKR
+218 YRLLEERAGKTQNEK
-225 VRQQQGEPS
+225 V

-245 SEDGAE
+245 SEDGVE
-251 RSFAGQYTSVLNVI
+251 RSFAGQYTSILNVI

-280 GFSARAISYSLNAG
+280 GFSARAISYRLNAG
-294 LPPLDFDLAVL
+294 LPPLDVDLAVL

-332 ISCVPGL
+332 LSCVPGL

-345 GSSPADLY
+345 GSAPADLY
-353 RPLRSV
+353 RPRRSV
-359 LPSELETLPD
+359 LPREPEAVPD
-369 AANAMNAENTDN
+369 V
-381 AKTLD
+381 AKTQILD
-386 ITSIAADIMDQAEIE
+386 LGEIESQVMDQAEIGE
-401 KKTVREVAIKE
+401 KTVREVTRKE
-412 GGVKMEHLSDAEAS
+412 GGVELEPLSDTEAN
-426 QPLLDVTTIYEL
+426 QPLLEAATIYEL
-438 MRYGQLLENIWG
+438 MGYGQLLENIWG
-450 VAQDIEWAYSST
+450 VAQDIEWGFSKI
-462 SGLSLLQSRPLRLA
+462 SGVSLLQSRPLRLA
-476 AKGRRNPS
+476 SKGRRNPT

-492 SGTCASSGKVIGCVR
+492 SGSCASSGKVIGCVR
-507 IALSLADLTALDND
+507 IALSLADLVALDTD
-521 KDNELNQQPT
+521 KEDILRQQPT
-531 ILVLSQSIVDASHL
+531 ILVLSQSIVDASNL

-569 LGIPMLTGTRHAST
+569 LGIPMLTMTRNAST
-583 TLTNN
+583 TLANG

-602 APESVREAAIEAFK
+602 APESVREAALAAFK
-616 KRKERAKGNTTDLL
+616 SRSARQKAGSTDLL

-642 EALRK
+642 ENLRK
-647 LIVPLN
+647 LIIPLN

-676 SHEMAVMA
+676 CHEMAVMA

-697 SLLRPLDIGVPFSFL
+697 GLMRPLHIGVPFSFL

-722 TEESFLRKQLAF
+722 SEVTFLRRQFAF
-734 PKPLGREDVLSIP
+734 HKPLGREDVLCIP

-761 WHSSPDN
+761 WHSNPDG

-773 IMSQSILS
+773 IMSQTMLS
-781 GGGRRPIGSCNYA
+781 GRGRRPAGSFNYA

-853 QNGFYTTVIE
+853 NNGFYTTVIE

-868 TLTGAS
+868 TLKGAS
-874 KEIVHERLIMIGRL
+874 KEMVHERLVMIGRL
-888 LGFSRFLDGIM
+888 LGYTRFLDGIM
-899 SEDAAPVRLAEEFLA
+899 SEDSTPILLAEEFLA
-914 GNYGTRES
+914 GNFSTSEK
-922 KNSSAMKETERG
+922 KNSLSVIKTEAG

>member
-1 MKVVN
+1 MKLVN
-6 PIKKIIEIF
+6 PLRKIIEAF
-15 QNRTHQ
+15 QNH
-21 KEAIAIHN
+21 KEEQEAFAIHN

-42 NNGVAL
+42 NNGIAL
-48 EHIAQ
+48 EHIAE
-53 IDTLLIRGETDEVRR
+53 IDTQLIRGETAEVRR
-68 LTAELISTTAEL
+68 LTEELISTTAEL

-96 RFHGRLGEKILAQ
+96 RFHGQLAEKTLAH
-109 LDSLQ
+109 LDTLQ
-114 NTRREGYCIPLDTLR
+114 DARRESYCIPLDTLR
-129 RDAAGTAGTKAANLA
+129 RDAAGIAGTKAANLA

-157 VCTTAGTRRF
+157 VCTRAGTRRF
-167 LSMETLAADIR
+167 LSMEKLAADIR
-178 RLVRNL
+178 RLLRDMD
-184 ERGQSDLNLAADRI
+184 RGRSDLNLAANRI
-198 TRKILDAPL
+198 TSKILDAPL
-207 PDDLARDLENN
+207 PDDLAQDLENN
-218 YRLLEKR
+218 YRFLHERLG
-225 VRQQQGEPS
+225 QQQENS
-234 SLAISVRSSGV
+234 SPLAISVRSSGV
-245 SEDGAE
+245 SEDGVE
-251 RSFAGQYTSVLNVI
+251 HSFAGQYTSILNVI

-280 GFSARAISYSLNAG
+280 GFSARAISYRLNAG

-318 FTVDPSEPENGRML
+318 FTVDPSEPESGRML
-332 ISCVPGL
+332 ISCVSGL

-359 LPSELETLPD
+359 LPHEPEKIPNGG
-369 AANAMNAENTDN
+369 A
-381 AKTLD
+381 AKTHYSD
-386 ITSIAADIMDQAEIE
+386 TIKAEIMDRAEIGE
-401 KKTVREVAIKE
+401 KTVREVANAE
-412 GGVKMEHLSDAEAS
+412 GGVRLEQIAVAEAS
-426 QPLLDVTTIYEL
+426 QPLLDAATIFEL

-450 VAQDIEWAYSST
+450 MAQDIEWAFSRA

-476 AKGRRNPS
+476 SKGRRNPS
-484 HDTAKRLL
+484 YDTAKRLL

-507 IALSLADLTALDND
+507 IALSLADLEALDND
-521 KDNELNQQPT
+521 SNNELGQRPT
-531 ILVLSQSIVDASHL
+531 VLVLSQSIVDASHL

-569 LGIPMLTGTRHAST
+569 LGIPMITGTRHAST
-583 TLTNN
+583 SLANN

-616 KRKERAKGNTTDLL
+616 KRKELAKGKTTDLL
-630 TSLRAETISPER
+630 TSLRAKTISPER

-734 PKPLGREDVLSIP
+734 HKPLGREDVLSIP

-761 WHSSPDN
+761 WHSNPDGE
-768 AAMGN
+768 AMSN
-773 IMSQSILS
+773 IMSQTMLS
-781 GGGRRPIGSCNYA
+781 GRGRRPAGSFNYA

-799 YINLNARVEFHFAML
+799 YLNLNARVEFHFAML

-829 RFKGGGAGR
+829 RFKGGGAGM

-853 QNGFYTTVIE
+853 KNGFYTTVIQ

-868 TLTGAS
+868 TLMGAS

-899 SEDAAPVRLAEEFLA
+899 GEDDAPLHLAEEFLA
-914 GNYGTRES
+914 GNFSTRGSES
-922 KNSSAMKETERG
+922 SLGMKETEGG